1 METGQGLRERILGEK
16 SACFGRNLKID
27 REGSKDRANGM
38 ERKAV
43 RSSSGARRARRIVV
57 EWSERWLL
65 CLALLWNGTDGV
77 RFQWVD
83 EFTLKSQLRGALEKL
98 SFEG

>member
-1 METGQGLRERILGEK
+1 M
-16 SACFGRNLKID
+16 AFVPDDVLKTN
-27 REGSKDRANGM
+27 NG
-38 ERKAV
+38 
-43 RSSSGARRARRIVV
+43 I
-57 EWSERWLL
+57 
-65 CLALLWNGTDGV
+65 

>member
-1 METGQGLRERILGEK
+1 MECVMAFVPDDGK
-16 SACFGRNLKID
+16 STNDC
-27 REGSKDRANGM
+27 E
-38 ERKAV
+38 
-43 RSSSGARRARRIVV
+43 
-57 EWSERWLL
+57 
-65 CLALLWNGTDGV
+65 